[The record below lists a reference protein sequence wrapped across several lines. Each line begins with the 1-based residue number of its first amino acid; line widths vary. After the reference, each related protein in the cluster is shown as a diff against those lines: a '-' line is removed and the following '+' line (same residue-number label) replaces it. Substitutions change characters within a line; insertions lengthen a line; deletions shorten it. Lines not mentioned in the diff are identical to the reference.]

1 MRRQGRIVEW
11 NDTRGFGFIQLN
23 GSQERAFA
31 HITDFSHRTTEA
43 PLIGDAVTY
52 DLTSDQGR
60 PKATAITFVGAAAVA
75 RQISPPRHRVDA
87 EDSWRAGW
95 VVAVLVVLTGAA
107 TAWHYGLPG
116 GQRPDPTHRVSAP
129 AATPA
134 SPARPARKVFQC
146 SGKVHC
152 SQMTSCDEAHFYQRY
167 CPGTLMDGDG
177 DGRPCENRCS

>member
-31 HITDFSHRTTEA
+31 HITDFTQRADA

-52 DLTSDQGR
+52 ELTSDQGR

-75 RQISPPRHRVDA
+75 RQITPLRHRVDA
-87 EDSWRAGW
+87 EGSWSAGW
-95 VVAVLVVLTGAA
+95 AVSVLVVLTVAA
-107 TAWHYGLPG
+107 AAWHYGLAG
-116 GQRPDPTHRVSAP
+116 GQRLDPTHRVSAP

-134 SPARPARKVFQC
+134 SPARKVFQC
-146 SGKVHC
+146 SGKRHC
-152 SQMTSCDEAHFYQRY
+152 SQMTSCDEARFYQRY
-167 CPGTLMDGDG
+167 CPDTLMDGDG